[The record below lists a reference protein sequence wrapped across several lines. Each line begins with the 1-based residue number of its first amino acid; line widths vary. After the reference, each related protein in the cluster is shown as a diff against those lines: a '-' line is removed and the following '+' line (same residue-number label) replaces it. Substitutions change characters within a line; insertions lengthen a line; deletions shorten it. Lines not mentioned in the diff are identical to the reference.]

1 MTAVPADRTLLR
13 LEYRAPFAWEPLIGF
28 LHARAIPEVEVI
40 ADGAYL
46 RTARFAGRTGW
57 LRVVPIAQQPA
68 LQLEV
73 SASFV
78 PVLEALVARVRHV
91 FDLDADPD
99 VIAAH
104 LQRDRSLRARV
115 ARMPGLRVPGALDG
129 FELAV
134 RAVLGQQ
141 VSVRAATTFACRIA
155 RAFGEPIATPH
166 AVLAQ
171 LSPAPERIAGAS
183 VEQLTAHGITRAR
196 AQTLRALAQACV
208 DGRLRLEP
216 GVDAGAAATALQALP
231 GIGPWTAQYVAMR
244 ALGAADAFP
253 EGDLGLRRA
262 LGDVAAKELRER
274 AEKWRPYRAYA
285 ALHLWHGLQAGG

>member
-1 MTAVPADRTLLR
+1 VSVVR

-40 ADGAYL
+40 ADDTYL

-57 LRVVPIAQQPA
+57 LRVAPIAQQPA

-73 SASFV
+73 SASLV

-129 FELAV
+129 FELAM

-141 VSVRAATTFACRIA
+141 VSVRAATTFAGRIA

-171 LSPAPERIAGAS
+171 LSPAPERIANAS

-196 AQTLRALAQACV
+196 AQTLRVLAQACV

-216 GVDAGAAATALQALP
+216 GVDADAVATALQALP